1 MAIEQTSALR
11 KIWSTP
17 TKSVE
22 DILAGGKD
30 YKLEDIDERQ
40 RRF

>member
-1 MAIEQTSALR
+1 MAIEQISALR

-30 YKLEDIDERQ
+30 YRLKYIYERQ
-40 RRF
+40 SRF